1 VSTLHIQNKLEWV
14 FLNPRSCKERNTL
27 GHGRLCI
34 LKCQTLSC
42 FSQKSWKNNLF
53 HLQNEKGEP
62 LCIKKI
68 RQWFLFSDCYR
79 HNRSQVEKSN
89 ESFLFE
95 QKCQNLLKEPE
106 IRFAG
111 LINPMGHLVAGGMKK
126 GLKALE
132 DDADMRKLY
141 MELILRVS
149 TRQEFD
155 KTLGEVKYSASRR
168 SKTVVMSFPIDNKVL
183 LVSANPD
190 VSIDDTAKKVMKIAG
205 I

>member
-1 VSTLHIQNKLEWV
+1 M
-14 FLNPRSCKERNTL
+14 
-27 GHGRLCI
+27 
-34 LKCQTLSC
+34 
-42 FSQKSWKNNLF
+42 
-53 HLQNEKGEP
+53 
-62 LCIKKI
+62 
-68 RQWFLFSDCYR
+68 
-79 HNRSQVEKSN
+79 SQVEKSN
-89 ESFLFE
+89 EYYMFE
-95 QKCQNLLKEPE
+95 QKCQNLLAEPE

-126 GLKALE
+126 GMKPLE

-155 KTLGEVKYSASRR
+155 QSLGEVEYSASRR
-168 SKTVVMSFPIDNKVL
+168 KKAVVMSFPIDNKVL

-190 VSIDDTAKKVMKIAG
+190 VDIDITAKKIKKIAG

>member
-1 VSTLHIQNKLEWV
+1 MT
-14 FLNPRSCKERNTL
+14 
-27 GHGRLCI
+27 
-34 LKCQTLSC
+34 
-42 FSQKSWKNNLF
+42 
-53 HLQNEKGEP
+53 
-62 LCIKKI
+62 
-68 RQWFLFSDCYR
+68 
-79 HNRSQVEKSN
+79 QVEKSN
-89 ESFLFE
+89 EYYIFE

-126 GLKALE
+126 GMKPLE

-155 KTLGEVKYSASRR
+155 QSLGEVEYSASRR
-168 SKTVVMSFPIDNKVL
+168 KKAVVMSFPIDNKVL
-183 LVSANPD
+183 LVSANTD
-190 VSIDDTAKKVMKIAG
+190 VDIDATAKKIKKIAG

>member
-1 VSTLHIQNKLEWV
+1 M
-14 FLNPRSCKERNTL
+14 
-27 GHGRLCI
+27 
-34 LKCQTLSC
+34 
-42 FSQKSWKNNLF
+42 
-53 HLQNEKGEP
+53 
-62 LCIKKI
+62 
-68 RQWFLFSDCYR
+68 
-79 HNRSQVEKSN
+79 SQVEKSN
-89 ESFLFE
+89 EYYMFE

-126 GLKALE
+126 GMKPLE

-155 KTLGEVKYSASRR
+155 QSLGEVEYSASRR
-168 SKTVVMSFPIDNKVL
+168 KKAVVMSFPIDNKVL
-183 LVSANPD
+183 LVSANTD
-190 VSIDDTAKKVMKIAG
+190 VDIDATAKKIKKIAG

>member
-1 VSTLHIQNKLEWV
+1 M
-14 FLNPRSCKERNTL
+14 
-27 GHGRLCI
+27 
-34 LKCQTLSC
+34 
-42 FSQKSWKNNLF
+42 
-53 HLQNEKGEP
+53 
-62 LCIKKI
+62 
-68 RQWFLFSDCYR
+68 
-79 HNRSQVEKSN
+79 SQVEKSN
-89 ESFLFE
+89 EYYMFD

-126 GLKALE
+126 GMKPLE

-155 KTLGEVKYSASRR
+155 QSLGEVEYSASRR
-168 SKTVVMSFPIDNKVL
+168 KKAVVMSFPIDNKVL
-183 LVSANPD
+183 LVSANTD
-190 VSIDDTAKKVMKIAG
+190 VDIDVTAKKVKKIAG

>member
-1 VSTLHIQNKLEWV
+1 MT
-14 FLNPRSCKERNTL
+14 
-27 GHGRLCI
+27 
-34 LKCQTLSC
+34 
-42 FSQKSWKNNLF
+42 
-53 HLQNEKGEP
+53 
-62 LCIKKI
+62 
-68 RQWFLFSDCYR
+68 
-79 HNRSQVEKSN
+79 QVEKSN
-89 ESFLFE
+89 EYYMFE

-126 GLKALE
+126 GMKPLE

-155 KTLGEVKYSASRR
+155 QSLGEVEYSASRR
-168 SKTVVMSFPIDNKVL
+168 KKAVVLSFPIDNKVL
-183 LVSANPD
+183 LVSANTD
-190 VSIDDTAKKVMKIAG
+190 VDIDATAKKIKKIAG

>member
-1 VSTLHIQNKLEWV
+1 M
-14 FLNPRSCKERNTL
+14 
-27 GHGRLCI
+27 
-34 LKCQTLSC
+34 
-42 FSQKSWKNNLF
+42 
-53 HLQNEKGEP
+53 
-62 LCIKKI
+62 
-68 RQWFLFSDCYR
+68 
-79 HNRSQVEKSN
+79 SQVEKSN
-89 ESFLFE
+89 EFYLFE

-111 LINPMGHLVAGGMKK
+111 LINPMGNLVAGGMKS
-126 GLKALE
+126 GLKPLE

-155 KTLGEVKYSASRR
+155 HALGVVEYSASRR
-168 SKTVVMSFPIDNKVL
+168 SKAVVMSFPIGNKVL

-190 VSIDDTAKKVMKIAG
+190 VAIDETAKKIKKIAG

>member
-1 VSTLHIQNKLEWV
+1 MSK
-14 FLNPRSCKERNTL
+14 
-27 GHGRLCI
+27 
-34 LKCQTLSC
+34 
-42 FSQKSWKNNLF
+42 
-53 HLQNEKGEP
+53 
-62 LCIKKI
+62 
-68 RQWFLFSDCYR
+68 
-79 HNRSQVEKSN
+79 VEKSN
-89 ESFLFE
+89 EYYMFD

-126 GLKALE
+126 GMNPLE

-155 KTLGEVKYSASRR
+155 QSLGEVEYSASRR
-168 SKTVVMSFPIDNKVL
+168 KKAVVMSFPIDNKVL
-183 LVSANPD
+183 LVSANTD
-190 VSIDDTAKKVMKIAG
+190 VDIDATAKKIKKIAG

>member
-1 VSTLHIQNKLEWV
+1 M
-14 FLNPRSCKERNTL
+14 
-27 GHGRLCI
+27 
-34 LKCQTLSC
+34 
-42 FSQKSWKNNLF
+42 
-53 HLQNEKGEP
+53 
-62 LCIKKI
+62 
-68 RQWFLFSDCYR
+68 
-79 HNRSQVEKSN
+79 SQVEKSS
-89 ESFLFE
+89 EYYMFD

-126 GLKALE
+126 GMKPLE

-155 KTLGEVKYSASRR
+155 QSLGEVEYSASRR
-168 SKTVVMSFPIDNKVL
+168 KKAVVMSFPIDNKVL

-190 VSIDDTAKKVMKIAG
+190 VDIDITAKKIEKIAG

>member
-1 VSTLHIQNKLEWV
+1 M
-14 FLNPRSCKERNTL
+14 
-27 GHGRLCI
+27 
-34 LKCQTLSC
+34 
-42 FSQKSWKNNLF
+42 
-53 HLQNEKGEP
+53 
-62 LCIKKI
+62 
-68 RQWFLFSDCYR
+68 
-79 HNRSQVEKSN
+79 SQVEKSN
-89 ESFLFE
+89 EFFLFE

-126 GLKALE
+126 GLKPLE

-155 KTLGEVKYSASRR
+155 QTLGEVRYSASRR
-168 SKTVVMSFPIDNKVL
+168 TKAVVMSFPIDNKVL